1 MENCEK
7 IKVGLSNINISFGG
21 QSYFPYSIGLM
32 LAYALEHVPNAKS
45 IFDFGSPLFKKIPVE
60 RGVAHLI
67 DSELVFFS
75 ISLWNAELSKEI
87 ARKLKSENPNVTI
100 VFGGCSVPPE
110 SRVEKFLVER
120 PYVDVACHG
129 EGEKIFS
136 AILEGYARE
145 RRNTDWSKIP
155 SISFRRDGTVVS
167 TQRAPRLKDI
177 GQIPSPYLTGLF
189 DKLIKENP
197 QDGWIGLWETNRGC
211 PYSCAYCEWGG
222 EVGKGV
228 SWNDMDRLM
237 KEIDW
242 FSMNK
247 TEFVRCADANFGIKP
262 QRDLA
267 LVQKLVENNCK
278 YGYPQAVSV
287 ENAKNSNK
295 STFEI
300 QKLLNDSG
308 LSQGVNLAIQSM
320 HDPSLVAIKRKNISN
335 ELYAELQ
342 HMFEE
347 AGIATFTDMIIGLP
361 EETYDTFVNGVARL
375 IENGQ
380 NNSISYYNA
389 LILPNSEMGDPAYQ
403 KKYGILTTTIRQICN
418 HEQLGEDTIHEVE
431 EIVIGTNTLSTDDW
445 RRVKA
450 FAWESSLL
458 YHRKLLQIPLTIAF
472 QSYGIGYRRLF
483 EAFCEVDR
491 RTFPILGEIN
501 DFFRDKARMIQE
513 MGSPNHVD
521 SERWLRMWWP
531 ADQFK
536 LIDLVSSGKLD
547 AFYVES
553 THLINQIIGETKEA
567 ISDAI
572 LLNKEMLKR
581 PFQKGN
587 LTIDLDHNVFEV
599 YRGNVVGKSIELV
612 RGKFQYSIDRSSET
626 WQSWDDWAKKVVW
639 WKHKKSEYLYR
650 VQPVEYKGGFKPE
663 VQQRD
668 EASEVAT

>member
-1 MENCEK
+1 MDTVEK

-32 LAYALEHVPNAKS
+32 LAYALEHVPTAKTL
-45 IFDFGSPLFKKIPVE
+45 FEFGLPLFKKIPPE
-60 RGVAHLI
+60 RGVAQLK
-67 DSELVFFS
+67 SAELVFFS

-87 ARKLKSENPNVTI
+87 ARQLKIANPDVTI
-100 VFGGCSVPPE
+100 IFGGCSVPPE
-110 SRVEKFLVER
+110 ARVEQFLNDR
-120 PYVDVACHG
+120 PFVDVTCHG
-129 EGEKIFS
+129 EGEKIFA
-136 AILEGYARE
+136 AILENYGRD
-145 RRNTDWSKIP
+145 RKNTNWAAIP
-155 SISFRRDGTVVS
+155 SISFRKDGKVVS
-167 TQRAPRLKDI
+167 TPRAPRLKDI

-189 DKLIKENP
+189 DQLIKENP
-197 QDGWIGLWETNRGC
+197 DDGWIGLWETNRGC

-228 SWNDMDRLM
+228 SWNEMDRLL

-242 FSMNK
+242 FSQNK

-267 LVQKLVENNCK
+267 LVQKLAENNRK
-278 YGYPQAVSV
+278 FGYPQAVSV

-308 LSQGVNLAIQSM
+308 LSQGVNLAIQSL
-320 HDPSLVAIKRKNISN
+320 HDPSLAAIKRKNISN

-342 HMFEE
+342 HMFEA

-361 EETYDTFVNGVARL
+361 EESYDTFVDGVSRL

-403 KKYGILTTTIRQICN
+403 KKYGISTTTIRQICN
-418 HEQLGEDTIHEVE
+418 HEQLGEDTVHELE
-431 EIVIGTNTLSTDDW
+431 EIVIGTRTLSHDDW

-450 FAWESSLL
+450 FAWEASLL

-472 QSYGIGYRRLF
+472 QSYGVGYRKSF
-483 EAFCEVDR
+483 EAFCEVDGHAY
-491 RTFPILGEIN
+491 PVLGQIR
-501 DFFRDKARMIQE
+501 DFFREKARKIQE
-513 MGSPNHVD
+513 QGSPNHVD
-521 SERWLRMWWP
+521 SEKWLRMWWP
-531 ADQFK
+531 TDQFQLLELVSTGQIDGFYEESAELINK
-536 LIDLVSSGKLD
+536 LIG
-547 AFYVES
+547 ES
-553 THLINQIIGETKEA
+553 KPA
-567 ISDAI
+567 IADAI

-581 PFQKGN
+581 PFVKDEPVVRLG
-587 LTIDLDHNVFEV
+587 HNILEV
-599 YRGNVVGKSIELV
+599 YRANLLGKAENLVSGNFDYV
-612 RGKFQYSIDRSSET
+612 IDRSSET
-626 WQSWDDWAKKVVW
+626 WDSWEEWAKKVVW

-650 VQPVEYKGGFKPE
+650 AHKAGQE
-663 VQQRD
+663 
-668 EASEVAT
+668 